1 MHDFIYRVE
10 NFFLQNCNIFLSFKY
25 IRSKTKR
32 AKQIINLPLLYKVIS
47 IRWYRTDKI
56 KKKKRRIIVY
66 SSVTRYG
73 PRSVA
78 KWLNLWRA
86 EKFLLQNCSILHSF
100 KYIWI

>member
-56 KKKKRRIIVY
+56 KKKSDELLYTV
-66 SSVTRYG
+66 
-73 PRSVA
+73 RSLVMVRGQ
-78 KWLNLWRA
+78 LP
-86 EKFLLQNCSILHSF
+86 SG
-100 KYIWI
+100 